1 MTDNKIYDI
10 INNENNKTLFLY
22 GLLLFFVIFIF
33 KNKQFSSGLLIG
45 LIIYIIIVNYSY
57 TYNTENILNDKKKE
71 EIKIESINTE
81 YNEIKMY
88 PEFVDFLFYLKPYES
103 YNESLYLKITQLLNQ
118 FLILYENCIL
128 KNELIN
134 DYYITLLNL
143 KIQILNRIENLSL
156 MGAENLE
163 EIKDN
168 LQIILNKKLE
178 ELQLIHDKYIYYN
191 GYDINTRNINS
202 KQLTIQKDY
211 KTENIRGYQVSDM
224 VAVLAI

>member
-118 FLILYENCIL
+118 FLILYENCII

>member
-71 EIKIESINTE
+71 EIKIENINTE

>member
-71 EIKIESINTE
+71 EIKIENINTE

-118 FLILYENCIL
+118 FLILYENCII

-134 DYYITLLNL
+134 DYYMTLFNL
-143 KIQILNRIENLSL
+143 KIQLLNRIENLSL

-191 GYDINTRNINS
+191 GYDINTKNINS
-202 KQLTIQKDY
+202 KQLNIQQDY

>member
-1 MTDNKIYDI
+1 M
-10 INNENNKTLFLY
+10 
-22 GLLLFFVIFIF
+22 
-33 KNKQFSSGLLIG
+33 
-45 LIIYIIIVNYSY
+45 
-57 TYNTENILNDKKKE
+57 
-71 EIKIESINTE
+71 
-81 YNEIKMY
+81 
-88 PEFVDFLFYLKPYES
+88 DFLFYLKPYES

-118 FLILYENCIL
+118 FLILYENCII

-134 DYYITLLNL
+134 DYYMTLFNL
-143 KIQILNRIENLSL
+143 KIQLLNRIENLSL

-191 GYDINTRNINS
+191 GYDINTKNINS
-202 KQLTIQKDY
+202 KQLNIQQDY